1 MRNYELEIGKE
12 RRYATVKKSL
22 TVQLCLATRCGDFG
36 KTSISQGFELSRR
49 VIIGP
54 KER

>member
-1 MRNYELEIGKE
+1 MRNYE
-12 RRYATVKKSL
+12 
-22 TVQLCLATRCGDFG
+22 FG
-36 KTSISQGFELSRR
+36 MGEKQGSISQGFEFPRR

>member
-1 MRNYELEIGKE
+1 MRIYELGIDGERVLCTRYTDSRWGK
-12 RRYATVKKSL
+12 V
-22 TVQLCLATRCGDFG
+22 G